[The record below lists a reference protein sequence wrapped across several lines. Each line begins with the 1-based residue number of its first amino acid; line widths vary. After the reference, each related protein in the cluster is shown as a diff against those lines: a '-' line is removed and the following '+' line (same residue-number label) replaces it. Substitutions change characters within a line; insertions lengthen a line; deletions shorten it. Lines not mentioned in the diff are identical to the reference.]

1 MVRETRTDPFFPS
14 RKPTSSGQAIS
25 ALRRLLIEKNME
37 EFTNPRDP
45 TAINAR
51 RAFLKYDKNRSVT
64 GFCVCVCVLC
74 NSPAIESHFDVSP
87 CRSAGI
93 SVDELKAVCSE
104 MGTPVTDEEIVDLL
118 KE

>member
-1 MVRETRTDPFFPS
+1 MVRETRTDPHFPS

-51 RAFLKYDKNRSVT
+51 RAFLKYDKNRSVM
-64 GFCVCVCVLC
+64 GFCVCVCAKQFSLQL
-74 NSPAIESHFDVSP
+74 NLISIFPH
-87 CRSAGI
+87 AG
-93 SVDELKAVCSE
+93 
-104 MGTPVTDEEIVDLL
+104 LL
-118 KE
+118 VYRWMS